1 MPSKTVYVSEEDLG
15 LFQRAQDAAGGNLSA
30 AIAQALRRF
39 VEVHELTAAGLREV
53 TVTVGP
59 AGSQQRKRFIGL
71 RIARWRHRLGT
82 GRRAEEFVVYRTAHG
97 RLAVHIRDVPDWSGS
112 SDPEAWMDPE
122 TWNEHWWEPGE
133 SRLEVF
139 ETAQQLEGRVPP
151 ELCSIVARALEQP
164 VIEDLDI

>member
-59 AGSQQRKRFIGL
+59 AGSQQRKRFVGL

-82 GRRAEEFVVYRTAHG
+82 GRRVEEFRVYRTARG
-97 RLAVHIRDVPDWSGS
+97 RLAVHVCDLPDWSAS
-112 SDPEAWMDPE
+112 SDSSTWMDPG

-139 ETAQQLEGRVPP
+139 ETAQQLEGRVPT
-151 ELCSIVARALEQP
+151 ELYSIVARALEQP
-164 VIEDLDI
+164 AIEDLDI